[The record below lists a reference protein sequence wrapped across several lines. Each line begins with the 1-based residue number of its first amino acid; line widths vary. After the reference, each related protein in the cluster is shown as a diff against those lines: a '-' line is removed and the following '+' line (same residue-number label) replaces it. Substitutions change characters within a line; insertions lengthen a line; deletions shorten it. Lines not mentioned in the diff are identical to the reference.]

1 MFQAFLCFNSDDYSS
16 LKPKVQFLNISEPI
30 QNRVHDTE
38 MSTVWKRCSFTRSEL
53 VLSSFWMHYCS
64 VEETPGPHTRH
75 RWFWCCGVLLGKE
88 PATSWCN
95 KQHQGFQIEAK
106 LFMDCFVFYQNVW
119 RLFLFLNFC
128 VSHQNI
134 NVLHWTWPGPP
145 LTQWDHTEP
154 LTRVQSAA
162 ELGPTVCILFR
173 SSLFDF
179 WFLSQVKLTNRYSL
193 WRHAG

>member
-1 MFQAFLCFNSDDYSS
+1 MKTKSPVSQHIRTDPKPGSWHRNVDRLKTMFIHTIRTCSQLLLDAL
-16 LKPKVQFLNISEPI
+16 LQ
-30 QNRVHDTE
+30 RGGDT
-38 MSTVWKRCSFTRSEL
+38 TA
-53 VLSSFWMHYCS
+53 
-64 VEETPGPHTRH
+64 HTRH
-75 RWFWCCGVLLGKE
+75 QWFWCCGVLLGKE
-88 PATSWCN
+88 PTTSWCN
-95 KQHQGFQIEAK
+95 KQHQGFQIEAEF
-106 LFMDCFVFYQNVW
+106 FMDCFVFYQNVW

-128 VSHQNI
+128 VSLQNI
-134 NVLHWTWPGPP
+134 NVLHWTGPGPP

-179 WFLSQVKLTNRYSL
+179 WFLSQVKLTNQYSL